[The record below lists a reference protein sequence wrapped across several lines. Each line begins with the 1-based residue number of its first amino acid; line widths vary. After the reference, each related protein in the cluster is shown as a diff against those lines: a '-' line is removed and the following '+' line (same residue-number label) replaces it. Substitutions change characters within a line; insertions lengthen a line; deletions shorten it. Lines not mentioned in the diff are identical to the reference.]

1 MTADDDGYPRCLDRG
16 GCLYGQH
23 LSERMDGMDEEV
35 KSIKSKIDK
44 LTTALVGA
52 AITFGTAA
60 LMLGINLLVRR

>member
-1 MTADDDGYPRCLDRG
+1 M
-16 GCLYGQH
+16 
-23 LSERMDGMDEEV
+23 SERMDGVDEEV

-60 LMLGINLLVRR
+60 LMLGLNLLVRP